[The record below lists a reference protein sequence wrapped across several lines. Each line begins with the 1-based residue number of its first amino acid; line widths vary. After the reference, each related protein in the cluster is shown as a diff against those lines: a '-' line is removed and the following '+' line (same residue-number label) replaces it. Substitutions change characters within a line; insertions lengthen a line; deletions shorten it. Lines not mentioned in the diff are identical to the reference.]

1 LNLDQLTNIAE
12 IVASVATVATLIYLA
27 FEIRTSNKL
36 QRAESRRSVLNHVAP
51 LSIAIG
57 QSKVTS
63 DLFYRGMM
71 EYDKLEPSDKIQFEF
86 LFSVM
91 SSHVDLAFTDWK
103 LGLTDSNSFDSSAR
117 DFFNLLQTPGGN
129 AYWRH
134 RSANHAGPFRD
145 YVVNTVFQGQEPGKS
160 KG

>member
-1 LNLDQLTNIAE
+1 LSLDQLTHFAE
-12 IVASVATVATLIYLA
+12 IIASMATVATLIFLT

-36 QRAESRRSVLNHVAP
+36 QKAESRRSVLNHVAP

-57 QSKVTS
+57 QSKETS
-63 DLFYRGMM
+63 DLFYRGIM
-71 EYDKLEPSDKIQFEF
+71 EYDKLEASEKIQFEF

-91 SSHVDLAFTDWK
+91 SSYVDLAFTDWK

-134 RSANHAGPFRD
+134 RSANLARPFRD
-145 YVVNTVFQGQEPGKS
+145 
-160 KG
+160 